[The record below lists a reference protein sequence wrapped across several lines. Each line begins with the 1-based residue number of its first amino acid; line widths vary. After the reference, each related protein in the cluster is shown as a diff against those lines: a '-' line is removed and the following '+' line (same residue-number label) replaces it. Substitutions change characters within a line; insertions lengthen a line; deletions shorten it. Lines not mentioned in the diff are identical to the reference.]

1 MPVQLTITLDDTGQI
16 SLAGP
21 LDNKLVCYGLLELA
35 KEAVQKI
42 HDQAQR
48 RVHLAPAAAVPLG
61 RNGDR

>member
-1 MPVQLTITLDDTGQI
+1 MPIELKITLDDTGQI

-21 LDNKLVCYGLLELA
+21 LDNKLICYGLLELA

-48 RVHLAPAAAVPLG
+48 RVHLAPATAVPLG
-61 RNGDR
+61 PNGTR